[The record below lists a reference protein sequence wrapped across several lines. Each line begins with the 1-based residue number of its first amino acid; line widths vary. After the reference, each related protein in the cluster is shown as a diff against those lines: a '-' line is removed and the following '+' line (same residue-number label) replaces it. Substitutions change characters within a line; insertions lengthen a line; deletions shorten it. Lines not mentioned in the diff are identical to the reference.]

1 MQHPIITVTIT
12 IVFHRWPDVGNTHL
26 NLFTMASYGP
36 LQNTENEENPPVTM
50 VVTLDNAPGS
60 LANLLD
66 VLRERGVNMSRIR
79 SRPSATSPDEYEIE
93 LDVVTNSLSSDDIE
107 NLKTSLPGKKV
118 QVAYQESTPSPFPS
132 PSPLPHPSHHPS
144 SRDEG

>member
-1 MQHPIITVTIT
+1 
-12 IVFHRWPDVGNTHL
+12 
-26 NLFTMASYGP
+26 MASYGP

-132 PSPLPHPSHHPS
+132 PPSYHPLPLPPTPYTLPPLPILLPSFTS
-144 SRDEG
+144 SFLT